1 MVTAPPTSGHVTD
14 WGATSVAANGVLANA
29 ADTNPG
35 APLIVSSVNGSAAN
49 VGVGVAGEFGVLTL
63 NADGSYTYYNDN
75 AAGVR
80 SQGGVAMDTFGYT
93 VSDDQGASANS
104 NLTVLVTNHAYITGP
119 TNSTIEA
126 GRATA
131 VLNAGAGDMTAIAG
145 SGHQWLFGGPGDTL
159 KAGTGTDTFM
169 FAPNFGN
176 ETIKNFNSH
185 DVIEFPTSLFANYHH
200 VLDSVATIGSHTVIT
215 YDATDTITL
224 THFTAAQLHPHNF
237 FIV

>member
-1 MVTAPPTSGHVTD
+1 M
-14 WGATSVAANGVLANA
+14 
-29 ADTNPG
+29 
-35 APLIVSSVNGSAAN
+35 
-49 VGVGVAGEFGVLTL
+49 LTL

-93 VSDDQGASANS
+93 VSDDQGASTNS
-104 NLTVLVTNHAYITGP
+104 YLTVLVTNHAYITGP
-119 TNSTIEA
+119 SNSTIEA
-126 GRATA
+126 GRAAA

-185 DVIEFPTSLFANYHH
+185 DVIEFPTSLFATYHQ
-200 VLDSVATIGSHTVIT
+200 VLDSVATVGSHTVIT

-224 THFTAAQLHPHNF
+224 THFTAQLHPHNF